1 MIEIVAW
8 ICGIMLSLG
17 AIACVIRVIKGPSI
31 LDRVLGLDVLL
42 LIISAGLCVDMAV
55 NRHTDYLLFVVAACT
70 IGFVGSVT
78 VSRYVSDKRNA

>member
-1 MIEIVAW
+1 MITTVAW
-8 ICGIMLSLG
+8 VCGVLLCLG

-42 LIISAGLCVDMAV
+42 LIISAGLCIEMALH
-55 NRHTDYLLFVVAACT
+55 RHTDYLLFVVAACT

>member
-8 ICGIMLSLG
+8 ICGIMLCLG

-42 LIISAGLCVDMAV
+42 LIISAGLCIDMAV
-55 NRHTDYLLFVVAACT
+55 NQHTDYLLFVVAACT

>member
-1 MIEIVAW
+1 MIVIVAW